1 MKLLRVWDD
10 ALMPPRPPPDCPLPA
25 SCSSSFSVPLA
36 PSYPLSPPLCL
47 VLTLPHLL
55 FTPPL
60 LFSLSLLLFAPHLS
74 TLSPFLPTVFLSVSH
89 HPLFTPPFPPLL
101 SSSSL
106 LSFPPLS
113 SSLLHRLRTDYRDA
127 REAGESKPRVL
138 THSIVGPSRPPVN
151 RFL

>member
-60 LFSLSLLLFAPHLS
+60 LFSLSLLLFFAPHLS
-74 TLSPFLPTVFLSVSH
+74 TLSPFLPTVFLS
-89 HPLFTPPFPPLL
+89 L
-101 SSSSL
+101 SLIIPSSL
-106 LSFPPLS
+106 LLSPLFYPLLPSFPFLPSPLPS
-113 SSLLHRLRTDYRDA
+113 FTVSGQITEMRVRL
-127 REAGESKPRVL
+127 ERVNL
-138 THSIVGPSRPPVN
+138 EFSHIA
-151 RFL
+151 